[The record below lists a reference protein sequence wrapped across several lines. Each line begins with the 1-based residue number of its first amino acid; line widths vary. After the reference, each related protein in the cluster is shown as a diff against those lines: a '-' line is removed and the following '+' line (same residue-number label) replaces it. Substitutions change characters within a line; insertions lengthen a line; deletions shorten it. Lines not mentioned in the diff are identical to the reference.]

1 MRPFEEPSGAKHRGI
16 TKKAGPARESGR
28 PRRLARGLLLLYEDR
43 DLLVADKPA
52 GLLSIAAGAER
63 EQTVYW
69 ILAEY
74 LRKKGEKRRPAV
86 VHRLDRDTSGLMV
99 LAKSEQVKKA
109 LMANWENAVIRRRY
123 IALAEGEFPLRG
135 NSPGGAPGRG
145 PRPGFDLGP
154 GEGCIDEAF
163 IEGLIDE
170 PLGEDGGGRVI
181 VKAGGRRALTR
192 WKLLGRGK
200 GYSLLSLELET
211 GRRNQIRAHLF
222 FLGCPIAG
230 DKKYGARTN
239 PLGRL
244 ALHAENLSF
253 YHPSGGRPL
262 EFSSPAVFRL
272 LRGCLK

>member
-1 MRPFEEPSGAKHRGI
+1 LI
-16 TKKAGPARESGR
+16 
-28 PRRLARGLLLLYEDR
+28 YEDR
-43 DLLVADKPA
+43 DLLVVDKPA

-74 LRKKGEKRRPAV
+74 LRRKGEKRRPAV

-99 LAKSEQVKKA
+99 LAKSEPVKKK
-109 LMANWENAVIRRRY
+109 LMANWENAVVRRRY
-123 IALAEGEFPLRG
+123 TALAEGEFPP
-135 NSPGGAPGRG
+135 PGKSFPAGRPGRG
-145 PRPGFDLGP
+145 AGGIPPAGLGAAP
-154 GEGCIDEAF
+154 DGGPLA
-163 IEGLIDE
+163 EGLIDE

-181 VKAGGRRALTR
+181 VKAGGQRALTR

-230 DKKYGARTN
+230 DKKYGAKTN

-244 ALHAENLSF
+244 ALHAESLSF
-253 YHPSGGRPL
+253 YHPSGGRGIDAGGKGTDAGGRGMDAGDRPL
-262 EFSSPAVFRL
+262 EFHSPAVSRL
-272 LRGCLK
+272 FRGCLK

>member
-1 MRPFEEPSGAKHRGI
+1 
-16 TKKAGPARESGR
+16 
-28 PRRLARGLLLLYEDR
+28 
-43 DLLVADKPA
+43 VVDKPA

-99 LAKSEQVKKA
+99 FAKSEPVKKK
-109 LMANWENAVIRRRY
+109 LMATWNDAVICRRY
-123 IALAEGEFPLRG
+123 IALAEGEFPRQG
-135 NSPGGAPGRG
+135 DGPGGALDRE
-145 PRPGFDLGP
+145 L
-154 GEGCIDEAF
+154 AQ
-163 IEGLIDE
+163 GLIDE

-181 VKAGGRRALTR
+181 VKAGGKRALTR
-192 WKLLGRGK
+192 WKLLGRGN

-230 DKKYGARTN
+230 DKKYGAQTD

-253 YHPSGGRPL
+253 YHPSGGRGMDVGGRPL
-262 EFSSPAVFRL
+262 EFNSPAVSRL
-272 LRGCLK
+272 LRSRLG